1 MSQQTSTALPL
12 IPVGQAVR
20 QLDLAPVASQINVLG
35 PRAMV
40 YAGEGMRLRPIIVR
54 VSPNPEDG
62 DVYKRDGKLALTKLG
77 LLKLSETKGVTW
89 SDAHSRR
96 VDDAP
101 PCSACVEK
109 AEAAGRRPYCPHNVG
124 FRAVGAWL
132 DPAGQWQTHSATKYW
147 LCDEEWKE
155 VERTVSDPDK
165 VQAEFDKRYRDR
177 LALAETKAKLR
188 VIREIGVKATYT
200 EQELAKGFLCV
211 RVEPDLT
218 PEQTR
223 QRGLASASQIFGPEF
238 ASAAA
243 LPAPEYDLAQELDG
257 EEDEPEQA
265 EATSE
270 ASPWEDDP
278 PTPTREQLIQR
289 VETDWTAAT
298 AAVAAKKIEA
308 MPPKPPSRDA
318 PLSELLAWCESCEG
332 FLGIGGAK

>member
-1 MSQQTSTALPL
+1 MSQQPNITALV
-12 IPVGQAVR
+12 PVGQAV
-20 QLDLAPVASQINVLG
+20 QSLDLAPVAARINVLG

-40 YAGEGMRLRPIIVR
+40 YAGEGMRLRPIIVQ
-54 VSPNPEDG
+54 VSADPNDG
-62 DVYKRDGKLALTKLG
+62 DVYKRDSKLALTKIG
-77 LLKLSETKGVTW
+77 LMKLAEARGVVW
-89 SDAHSRR
+89 SDTHSRR

-109 AEAAGRRPYCPHNVG
+109 AEAAGRKPFCPHNVG

-188 VIREIGVKATYT
+188 VIREVGVKAAYNP
-200 EQELAKGFLCV
+200 EELAKGFLCV

-238 ASAAA
+238 PSAAT
-243 LPAPEYDLAQELDG
+243 LPAPEYDLATEAEG
-257 EEDEPEQA
+257 EEFEEAETQPEAPGPWDDTPDTPAEPA
-265 EATSE
+265 A
-270 ASPWEDDP
+270 PY
-278 PTPTREQLIQR
+278 TREDAMRR
-289 VETDWTAAT
+289 VAEVWNKLPKDLKEKVGPVKSNAEVSTIVAWCDNAA
-298 AAVAAKKIEA
+298 
-308 MPPKPPSRDA
+308 
-318 PLSELLAWCESCEG
+318 ELLRQR
-332 FLGIGGAK
+332 GGDQ